1 VKVVE
6 TRVTPLYTPYRAVRS
21 STWNAR
27 AGVLSLL
34 VEVHTD
40 AGLVG
45 YGDCLCKQS
54 LRAGQEILTW
64 AGRQLVGRDPLDIE
78 ATAILLKGLGS
89 WAFKHELSWVC
100 GPLLAACEV
109 ALWDLLGKASG
120 QPLATLLG
128 GAVNARLDLAYQ
140 VPTQPVSELEREA
153 ELGRGLGFQH
163 FSMKLAKANRRL
175 EEDVDSVRRL
185 RELVGGDAVI
195 SADANGAWS
204 VPTAVR
210 ALRELERYGLAYVET
225 PVIGLEN
232 MATLR
237 ARTAVPVAVDEEGCS
252 LQKIL
257 DAIRLQAADVLVLD
271 LPSLGGVAGL
281 RKAAALAEAANL
293 PTVVH
298 ANGEQLA
305 AIAAFQ
311 VAATAPTFKLFG
323 HQYYHELA
331 GGFLDGAGATEPAT
345 SFTLPPGPGL
355 GVRVSAA
362 RVDALRGQYEALA
375 QDVDYVADPSAGVPT
390 FPKY

>member
-1 VKVVE
+1 MKIVD
-6 TRVTPLYTPYRAVRS
+6 TRVTPLYTPYRAPRS

-27 AGVLSLL
+27 TGVLSLL

-78 ATAILLKGLGS
+78 STAILLKGLGS

-100 GPLLAACEV
+100 GPLLAAYEM

-120 QPLATLLG
+120 RPLAALLG
-128 GAVNARLDLAYQ
+128 GVVNARLDLAFQ

-153 ELGRGLGFQH
+153 ERGRQLGFRH
-163 FSMKLAKANRRL
+163 FSVKLAKLNRRV
-175 EEDVDSVRRL
+175 EEDVDTIRRL
-185 RELVGGDAVI
+185 RELVGPDAAI

-210 ALRELERYGLAYVET
+210 ALREIERYGIAYVET
-225 PVIGLEN
+225 PVVGLEN
-232 MATLR
+232 MAALR
-237 ARTAVPVAVDEEGCS
+237 ARTGVPVAVDEEGSS
-252 LQKIL
+252 LQKLL
-257 DAIRLQAADVLVLD
+257 DVIRLRAADVLVVD
-271 LPSLGGVAGL
+271 LPSLGGVTGL

-298 ANGEQLA
+298 ANGEQ
-305 AIAAFQ
+305 IAAVAAFH
-311 VAATAPTFKLFG
+311 VAATAPPFKLFG

-331 GGFLDGAGATEPAT
+331 EGFLEEAGSELPC
-345 SFTLPPGPGL
+345 SFVPPSGPGL
-355 GVRVSAA
+355 GVTVSPA
-362 RVDALRGQYEALA
+362 RLDALRKRYDALA
-375 QDVDYVADPSAGVPT
+375 QDVDYVADASTSVPT